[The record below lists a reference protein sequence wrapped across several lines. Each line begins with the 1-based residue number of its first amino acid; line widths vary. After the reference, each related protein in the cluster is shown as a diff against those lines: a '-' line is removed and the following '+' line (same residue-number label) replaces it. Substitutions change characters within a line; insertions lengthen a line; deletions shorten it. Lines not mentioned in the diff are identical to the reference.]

1 MGGGFVGSGLGLSGV
16 SVAEGQ
22 GNQGVEELGTR
33 GGGEP
38 PHILWVRKAVGVAD
52 RQKRAQAS
60 KGLDETEKDGVGG
73 RESVWELELPS
84 QESVCGG
91 PDVCVL
97 RSP

>member
-1 MGGGFVGSGLGLSGV
+1 M
-16 SVAEGQ
+16 
-22 GNQGVEELGTR
+22 
-33 GGGEP
+33 
-38 PHILWVRKAVGVAD
+38 WVRKAVGVAD

-60 KGLDETEKDGVGG
+60 KGLDETEKDVVGG